1 MENCSAILPY
11 RIQTERT
18 GYESMTEK
26 KELTYDQ
33 AKNKALRLLEFRRHS
48 ERELCQ
54 KLRQSGARDEDIEEI
69 ADFCRRYHFLD
80 DREYAIK
87 KAADLMNL
95 KKYGK
100 RRIVCE
106 LTAKGIGRE
115 EIDEALRH
123 LEESSEEPETVLLP
137 LVRKRLKGDFERK
150 NIDKTIRYF
159 SYRGYEF
166 SDIKRC
172 IERIKE
178 EDGI

>member
-1 MENCSAILPY
+1 
-11 RIQTERT
+11 
-18 GYESMTEK
+18 MTEK

-48 ERELCQ
+48 EKELRQ
-54 KLRQSGARDEDIEEI
+54 KLRQSGAKDEDIETITE
-69 ADFCRRYHFLD
+69 FCREYHFLD
-80 DREYAIK
+80 DREYAVK
-87 KAADLMNL
+87 KAADLMTL

-100 RRIVCE
+100 RRIFSE
-106 LTAKGIGRE
+106 LIAKGISRDDIE
-115 EIDEALRH
+115 EALSR
-123 LEESSEEPETVLLP
+123 LEEVCEEPETVLMP

-150 NIDKTIRYF
+150 NVDKAIRYF
-159 SYRGYEF
+159 IYRGYEF